1 MYTLYLSPHFMS
13 RENSMLPVLYS
24 GGCGSIP
31 VTRYR
36 DKGVLVETR
45 SPCPSSYPCLV
56 MTPCTDLRLH
66 SLILTRRNPSPNQ
79 WRFVLWIWR
88 RSIFSLRRVQ
98 DKRPPSLRRVQDK
111 RPPLVLER
119 RPVCNRGFNSGH
131 AIVSDRNIA
140 IPLYPYVERYILRQ
154 ILSLS

>member
-13 RENSMLPVLYS
+13 KENSMLPVLYS

-111 RPPLVLER
+111 SNSENK
-119 RPVCNRGFNSGH
+119 NRLMYF
-131 AIVSDRNIA
+131 
-140 IPLYPYVERYILRQ
+140 ILLSPSSYA
-154 ILSLS
+154 LSLAYNTK